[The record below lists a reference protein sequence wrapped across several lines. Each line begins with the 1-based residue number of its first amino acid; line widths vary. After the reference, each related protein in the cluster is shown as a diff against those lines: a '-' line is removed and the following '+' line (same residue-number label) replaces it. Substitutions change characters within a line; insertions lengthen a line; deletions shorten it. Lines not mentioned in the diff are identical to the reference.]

1 MRLILAL
8 LVGAAAPAAL
18 SAQAVDATLKQERPG
33 LLAQARV
40 TPDSARA
47 IARRTVPGATIQSAE
62 IENEDHKL
70 IYSFDMKVPGKSG
83 IEEVNVDALTGA
95 VIGRQHEDAR
105 TEANEAT
112 NEHRDVAREHH
123 TADTTLKQ
131 ESPGLLA
138 QARVTPDAARA
149 IARRTVPGAT
159 IQSSELEN
167 EDHKLIYSFDMKV
180 AGESGIEEVNIDALT
195 GAVVGREHEDAR
207 SEANEESHEHRA
219 PRPRAR
225 PAPAPTTPPARNP

>member
-1 MRLILAL
+1 MRLLLAL
-8 LVGAAAPAAL
+8 LVSTAAPAAL
-18 SAQAVDATLKQERPG
+18 SAQAADPTLKQERPG

-47 IARRTVPGATIQSAE
+47 IARRAVPGATIQSSE
-62 IENEDHKL
+62 LENENHKL

-95 VIGRQHEDAR
+95 LVGRAHEDAR
-105 TEANEAT
+105 SEANEAAQ
-112 NEHRDVAREHH
+112 EHRGEAREHRM
-123 TADTTLKQ
+123 ADTTLKQ
-131 ESPGLLA
+131 ESAGLLA
-138 QARVTPDAARA
+138 QARVTPDSARA
-149 IARRTVPGAT
+149 IARRAVPGAM

-180 AGESGIEEVNIDALT
+180 AGKSGIEEVNIDALT

-219 PRPRAR
+219 PRSRTR
-225 PAPAPTTPPARNP
+225 PAHAPTTPPARTP